1 MKPTMRF
8 ALLLL
13 AGVALAPLASTP
25 APAATLQPVAIQ
37 ADAKDIVEAARVD
50 CGRRAH
56 YVRGLRTRHGQC
68 VRGQCVRNRTR

>member
-1 MKPTMRF
+1 MRF

-37 ADAKDIVEAARVD
+37 ADAKDIVGAARVD

-56 YVRGLRTRHGQC
+56 YVRGHRTRHGQW
-68 VRGQCVRNRTR
+68 VRGQCVRNRPR